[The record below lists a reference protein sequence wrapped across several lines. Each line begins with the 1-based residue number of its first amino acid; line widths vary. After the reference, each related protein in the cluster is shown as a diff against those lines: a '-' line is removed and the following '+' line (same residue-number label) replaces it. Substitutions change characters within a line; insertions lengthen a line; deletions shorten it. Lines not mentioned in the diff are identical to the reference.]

1 VDPTRKIASPEQAL
15 DRMVRV
21 INDGWLVTVL
31 SLGERTGLHRA
42 LGSEPASARDIADA
56 AGCDGR
62 YTEIWLWAMA
72 SSGFVE
78 ASGEGPE
85 ARFALAPG
93 ADRVLTAA
101 GGPAH
106 WSRITEQIT
115 AFATMEDQLVD
126 AFRSGG
132 GLPAALYEGR
142 ITEVLAAESTP
153 ILQRT
158 VLQEVFPTFGLD
170 VVAEGGARIADLGC
184 GNGELA
190 CLLAGRFPRAAVVGV
205 DQSVDGIRSAEGRAR
220 AAGLSNARFEVADLE
235 DGLPAGEQDIVL
247 AVNTAHDLSD
257 PGGFF
262 ARVRDRLAPGGVF
275 YLVELAAQPD
285 MMRNIENEHALGI
298 LAFSLYHCLPLAKR
312 RPGIAPGGMYGTQR
326 YVDLLRAAGFGDV
339 QVFQAPSDP
348 TNDTVI
354 ARVGIEK

>member
-1 VDPTRKIASPEQAL
+1 VDATGKISSPEQAL

-42 LGSEPASARDIADA
+42 LAREPAPVRAIADA
-56 AGCDGR
+56 AGCDER
-62 YTEIWLWAMA
+62 YTEVWLWAMA

-78 ASGEGPE
+78 VTGEG
-85 ARFALAPG
+85 AQIRFGLAPG
-93 ADRVLTAA
+93 ADRVLTSA

-115 AFATMEDQLVD
+115 AFATMEDHLVE
-126 AFRSGG
+126 AFHTGG

-158 VLQEVFPTFGLD
+158 VLQEVFPAFGLD
-170 VVAEGGARIADLGC
+170 VVADRGARIADLGC

-190 CLLAGRFPRAAVVGV
+190 CLLAERFPRSTVLGL
-205 DQSVDGIRSAEGRAR
+205 DQSADGIRSARGRAR
-220 AAGLSNARFEVADLE
+220 AAGLPNARFDVADLE
-235 DGLPAGEQDIVL
+235 DSLPAGGQDIVL

-257 PGGFF
+257 PGRFF
-262 ARVRDRLAPGGVF
+262 ARVRERLRPGGVF
-275 YLVELAAQPD
+275 YLVELASQPD

-326 YVDLLRAAGFGDV
+326 YIDLLRAAGFGDV
-339 QVFQAPSDP
+339 QVFRAPSDP